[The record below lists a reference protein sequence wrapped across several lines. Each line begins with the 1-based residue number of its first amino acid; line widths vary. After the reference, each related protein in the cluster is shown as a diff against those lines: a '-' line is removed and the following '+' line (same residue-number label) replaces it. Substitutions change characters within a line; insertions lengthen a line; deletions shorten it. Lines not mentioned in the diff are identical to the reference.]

1 MAYTRVTRTA
11 NGHGALMYAYGKG
24 KGHNGS
30 DVRND
35 LIANV
40 NILPG
45 VPAEIQMQKY
55 WNRARANHKTQV
67 IRVVQSFSVRE
78 LNPDE
83 PADIL
88 TANIIG
94 QEFVQKYYPDR
105 QAVVFT
111 QTDGKSG
118 LIHNHVIISD
128 TDMTSSRGC
137 DKQQY
142 YQPTLAK
149 WTDEIAGQYFEL
161 DFGDTTVPDKT
172 TQTERA
178 KRALGEYVWKDDLK
192 SRITE
197 ALNESESEE
206 DWIKN
211 LPAHG
216 VNIEVHDSKKRGK
229 YYTYELMDTDG
240 FGDKKIPQNL
250 KSRSYKLGTLYDAE
264 HVQEY
269 FSEKELEHK
278 LHGNRNEDN
287 EHVTA
292 QVNNGKITPMQEDVT
307 PVQRAAM
314 LPDADEEDEED
325 EDEHDRKRPGS
336 VRKHSEVLGSV
347 RKRPGSGRVEIA
359 VPDNIEHVPHFK
371 PDRDVTPPRGSYLNI
386 DEQDNIDDVVLDKSE
401 DKSSDILAMRL
412 QQKAERDR
420 KRSKAKSGVVEIRKD
435 MKSVRGLSTES
446 VMERIRGVQKQD
458 EKDDRSL

>member
-197 ALNESESEE
+197 AMNESESEE
-206 DWIKN
+206 DWIRN

-269 FSEKELEHK
+269 FSGKELEHK

-287 EHVTA
+287 EHVTV
-292 QVNNGKITPMQEDVT
+292 QEDETNVTLPVQEDVT

-314 LPDADEEDEED
+314 LPDADDWD
-325 EDEHDRKRPGS
+325 EDEHESKSDVKRP
-336 VRKHSEVLGSV
+336 VT
-347 RKRPGSGRVEIA
+347 GRVEIV
-359 VPDNIEHVPHFK
+359 VPDDVTSVPHYRPSK
-371 PDRDVTPPRGSYLNI
+371 NVKVRESYLNV
-386 DEQDNIDDVVLDKSE
+386 DEQDDIDDLVLDKSE

-420 KRSKAKSGVVEIRKD
+420 KRKKANSGVVEIRKD

-446 VMERIRGVQKQD
+446 VMERIRGVQD

>member
-1 MAYTRVTRTA
+1 
-11 NGHGALMYAYGKG
+11 
-24 KGHNGS
+24 
-30 DVRND
+30 
-35 LIANV
+35 
-40 NILPG
+40 
-45 VPAEIQMQKY
+45 
-55 WNRARANHKTQV
+55 
-67 IRVVQSFSVRE
+67 
-78 LNPDE
+78 
-83 PADIL
+83 
-88 TANIIG
+88 
-94 QEFVQKYYPDR
+94 
-105 QAVVFT
+105 
-111 QTDGKSG
+111 
-118 LIHNHVIISD
+118 
-128 TDMTSSRGC
+128 MTSSRGC

-142 YQPTLAK
+142 YQPTLAQ
-149 WTDEIAGQYFEL
+149 WTNEIAGQYFEL
-161 DFGDTTVPDKT
+161 DFGNAKTMDKT

-206 DWIKN
+206 DWIRN

-216 VNIEVHDSKKRGK
+216 VNIEVHDSRKRGK

-278 LHGNRNEDN
+278 HHGNHSEDN
-287 EHVTA
+287 EHVTV
-292 QVNNGKITPMQEDVT
+292 QEDETNVTSPVQEDVT

-314 LPDADEEDEED
+314 LPDADEEDE
-325 EDEHDRKRPGS
+325 DEHDGKRPGR
-336 VRKHSEVLGSV
+336 VRKHSEDVGSV
-347 RKRPGSGRVEIA
+347 RKRPGSGRVEIV
-359 VPDNIEHVPHFK
+359 VPDNVTSVPHYR
-371 PDRDVTPPRGSYLNI
+371 PSRDVTPPRGSYSDM

-420 KRSKAKSGVVEIRKD
+420 KRKKANSGVVEIRRD
-435 MKSVRGLSTES
+435 MKSVHGLSTES
-446 VMERIRGVQKQD
+446 VMERIRGVQD

>member
-197 ALNESESEE
+197 AMNESESEE

-269 FSEKELEHK
+269 FSEKELEHRV
-278 LHGNRNEDN
+278 HGNRSEDN

-307 PVQRAAM
+307 PGQRAAM
-314 LPDADEEDEED
+314 LPDADEEDED
-325 EDEHDRKRPGS
+325 APDRKRP
-336 VRKHSEVLGSV
+336 R
-347 RKRPGSGRVEIA
+347 SGRVEIV
-359 VPDNIEHVPHFK
+359 VPDDVTSVPHYRPNK
-371 PDRDVTPPRGSYLNI
+371 NVRVRESYSDV
-386 DEQDNIDDVVLDKSE
+386 DEQDNIDDLVIDKSE

-420 KRSKAKSGVVEIRKD
+420 KRKKANSGVVEIRKD
-435 MKSVRGLSTES
+435 MKSVHGLSTES
-446 VMERIRGVQKQD
+446 VMERIKGVQD

>member
-11 NGHGALMYAYGKG
+11 NGAGALAYAYGKG
-24 KGHNGS
+24 KGHN
-30 DVRND
+30 DHQHRND
-35 LIANV
+35 MIANV

-45 VPAEIQMQKY
+45 VPTEVQMQKY

-67 IRVVQSFSVRE
+67 IRVVQSFSINE

-83 PADIL
+83 PSDVL
-88 TANIIG
+88 TASMIG
-94 QEFVQKYYPDR
+94 QEFAHTYYPDR

-111 QTDGKSG
+111 QTDGKSH
-118 LIHNHVIISD
+118 LIHNHIIISD
-128 TDMTSSRGC
+128 TDMTSSKGC

-142 YQPTLAK
+142 YQPTLAQ
-149 WTDEIAGQYFEL
+149 WTNEIAGQYFEL
-161 DFGDTTVPDKT
+161 DFGNAKTMDKT

-197 ALNESESEE
+197 AMNESESEE
-206 DWIKN
+206 DWIRN
-211 LPAHG
+211 LPVHG

-269 FSEKELEHK
+269 FSEKEMEHK

-292 QVNNGKITPMQEDVT
+292 QVNNGKITPMQEDMT
-307 PVQRAAM
+307 PGQRAAM
-314 LPDADEEDEED
+314 LPNADEEDED
-325 EDEHDRKRPGS
+325 ALDRKRT
-336 VRKHSEVLGSV
+336 R
-347 RKRPGSGRVEIA
+347 SGRVEIV
-359 VPDNIEHVPHFK
+359 VPDNIRSVPHFK
-371 PDRDVTPPRGSYLNI
+371 PSRDVKVRESYSDV
-386 DEQDNIDDVVLDKSE
+386 DEQDNIDNLVLDKSE

-420 KRSKAKSGVVEIRKD
+420 KRKKANSGVVEIRKD

-446 VMERIRGVQKQD
+446 VMERIKDVQD
-458 EKDDRSL
+458 EKEDRSL

>member
-269 FSEKELEHK
+269 FSEKEMEHK

-307 PVQRAAM
+307 PGQRAAM
-314 LPDADEEDEED
+314 LPDADEEDAP
-325 EDEHDRKRPGS
+325 DRKRP
-336 VRKHSEVLGSV
+336 R
-347 RKRPGSGRVEIA
+347 SGRVEIV
-359 VPDNIEHVPHFK
+359 VPDDVTSVPHYRPNK
-371 PDRDVTPPRGSYLNI
+371 NVRVRESYSDV
-386 DEQDNIDDVVLDKSE
+386 DEQDNIDDLVIDKSE

-420 KRSKAKSGVVEIRKD
+420 KRKKANSGVVEIRKD
-435 MKSVRGLSTES
+435 MKSVHGLSTES
-446 VMERIRGVQKQD
+446 VMERIKGVQD

>member
-1 MAYTRVTRTA
+1 MAYTRVTRTV
-11 NGHGALMYAYGKG
+11 NGRGALAYAYGKG
-24 KGHNGS
+24 KGHN
-30 DVRND
+30 DHQHRND
-35 LIANV
+35 MIANV

-45 VPAEIQMQKY
+45 VPTEVQMQKY

-67 IRVVQSFSVRE
+67 IRVVQSFSINE

-94 QEFVQKYYPDR
+94 QEFVHRYYPDR

-111 QTDGKSG
+111 QTDGKSH
-118 LIHNHVIISD
+118 LVHNHIIISD

-142 YQPTLAK
+142 YQPTLAQ
-149 WTDEIAGQYFEL
+149 WTNEIAGQYFEL
-161 DFGDTTVPDKT
+161 DFGNTKTMDKT

-178 KRALGEYVWKDDLK
+178 KRTLGEYVWKDDLK

-269 FSEKELEHK
+269 FSEKEMEHK

-287 EHVTA
+287 EHTTVQEDETNVTLP
-292 QVNNGKITPMQEDVT
+292 VQEDVT

-314 LPDADEEDEED
+314 LPDADEEDED
-325 EDEHDRKRPGS
+325 VSDK
-336 VRKHSEVLGSV
+336 
-347 RKRPGSGRVEIA
+347 KRPGSGRVEIV
-359 VPDNIEHVPHFK
+359 VPDNVTSVPHYR
-371 PDRDVTPPRGSYLNI
+371 PSRDVKVHESYSDV
-386 DEQDNIDDVVLDKSE
+386 DEQDNIDDLILDKSE
-401 DKSSDILAMRL
+401 DKSNDVLAMRL

-420 KRSKAKSGVVEIRKD
+420 KRKRANSGVVEIRKD

-446 VMERIRGVQKQD
+446 VMERIKDVQEQD

>member
-88 TANIIG
+88 TANVIG

-269 FSEKELEHK
+269 FSEKELEHRV
-278 LHGNRNEDN
+278 HGNPNEDN

-307 PVQRAAM
+307 PGQRVAM
-314 LPDADEEDEED
+314 LPDADEEDED
-325 EDEHDRKRPGS
+325 ESKRLGS
-336 VRKHSEVLGSV
+336 ARKHSEVLGSV
-347 RKRPGSGRVEIA
+347 RKRPVTGPVEIV
-359 VPDNIEHVPHFK
+359 VPDNVTSVPHYRPSK
-371 PDRDVTPPRGSYLNI
+371 NVRVCESYSDV
-386 DEQDNIDDVVLDKSE
+386 DEQDDIDDLVLDKSE
-401 DKSSDILAMRL
+401 DKSSDVLAMRL

-420 KRSKAKSGVVEIRKD
+420 KRKKANSGVVEIRKD
-435 MKSVRGLSTES
+435 MKSVHGLSTEF
-446 VMERIRGVQKQD
+446 VMERIKGVQD
-458 EKDDRSL
+458 EKEDRSL

>member
-192 SRITE
+192 SRISE
-197 ALNESESEE
+197 AMNESESED

-278 LHGNRNEDN
+278 HHGNRNEDN
-287 EHVTA
+287 EHVTVQEDETNVTLPA
-292 QVNNGKITPMQEDVT
+292 QEDVT

-314 LPDADEEDEED
+314 LPDADDWD
-325 EDEHDRKRPGS
+325 EDEHESKSDVKRP
-336 VRKHSEVLGSV
+336 VT
-347 RKRPGSGRVEIA
+347 GRVEIV
-359 VPDNIEHVPHFK
+359 VPDDVTSVPHYRPSK
-371 PDRDVTPPRGSYLNI
+371 NVKVRESYLNV
-386 DEQDNIDDVVLDKSE
+386 DEQDDIDDLVLDKSE

-420 KRSKAKSGVVEIRKD
+420 KRKKANSGVVEIRKD

-446 VMERIRGVQKQD
+446 VMERIRGVQD
-458 EKDDRSL
+458 EKDDRSF

>member
-88 TANIIG
+88 TANMIG

-197 ALNESESEE
+197 AMNESESED

-287 EHVTA
+287 EHVTVQEDETNVTLPA
-292 QVNNGKITPMQEDVT
+292 QEDVT

-314 LPDADEEDEED
+314 LPDADDWD
-325 EDEHDRKRPGS
+325 EDEHESKSDVKRP
-336 VRKHSEVLGSV
+336 VT
-347 RKRPGSGRVEIA
+347 GRVEIV
-359 VPDNIEHVPHFK
+359 VPDDVTSVPHYRPSK
-371 PDRDVTPPRGSYLNI
+371 NVKVRESYLNV
-386 DEQDNIDDVVLDKSE
+386 DEQDDIDDLVLDKSE

-420 KRSKAKSGVVEIRKD
+420 KRKKANSGVVEIRKD

-446 VMERIRGVQKQD
+446 VMERIRGVQD

>member
-88 TANIIG
+88 TANMIG

-197 ALNESESEE
+197 AMNESESEE
-206 DWIKN
+206 DWIRN

-229 YYTYELMDTDG
+229 YYTYELMDADG

-269 FSEKELEHK
+269 FSEKEMEYK

-287 EHVTA
+287 EHVTV
-292 QVNNGKITPMQEDVT
+292 QEDETNVTLPVHEDVT
-307 PVQRAAM
+307 PGQRVAM
-314 LPDADEEDEED
+314 LPDADDWD
-325 EDEHDRKRPGS
+325 EDEHESEHDVKRPG
-336 VRKHSEVLGSV
+336 
-347 RKRPGSGRVEIA
+347 PVEIV
-359 VPDNIEHVPHFK
+359 VPDNVTSVPHYRPSK
-371 PDRDVTPPRGSYLNI
+371 NVKVRESYSDI
-386 DEQDNIDDVVLDKSE
+386 DEQDDIDDVVLDKSE

-420 KRSKAKSGVVEIRKD
+420 KRKKANSGVVEIRKD
-435 MKSVRGLSTES
+435 MKSVHGLSTES
-446 VMERIRGVQKQD
+446 VMERIRGVQD
-458 EKDDRSL
+458 EKEDRSL

>member
-40 NILPG
+40 NILSG

-197 ALNESESEE
+197 AMNESESED

-269 FSEKELEHK
+269 FSEKEMEHK
-278 LHGNRNEDN
+278 LHGNRSEDN
-287 EHVTA
+287 EHVTV
-292 QVNNGKITPMQEDVT
+292 QEDETNVTLLVQEDVT
-307 PVQRAAM
+307 PGQRAAM
-314 LPDADEEDEED
+314 LPDADEEDED
-325 EDEHDRKRPGS
+325 ESKRLGS

-347 RKRPGSGRVEIA
+347 RKRPVTGPLEIV
-359 VPDNIEHVPHFK
+359 VPDNVTSVPHYRPSK
-371 PDRDVTPPRGSYLNI
+371 NVKVRESYSDV
-386 DEQDNIDDVVLDKSE
+386 DEQDNIDDLVLDKSE

-420 KRSKAKSGVVEIRKD
+420 KHKKANSGVVEIRKD
-435 MKSVRGLSTES
+435 MKSVHGLSTES
-446 VMERIRGVQKQD
+446 VMERIRGVQD
-458 EKDDRSL
+458 EKEDRSL

>member
-278 LHGNRNEDN
+278 HHGNRNEDN
-287 EHVTA
+287 EHVTVQEDETNVTLPA
-292 QVNNGKITPMQEDVT
+292 QEDVT

-314 LPDADEEDEED
+314 LPDADDWD
-325 EDEHDRKRPGS
+325 EDEHDRKRPVTG
-336 VRKHSEVLGSV
+336 
-347 RKRPGSGRVEIA
+347 PVEIV
-359 VPDNIEHVPHFK
+359 VPDDVTSVPHYRPNK
-371 PDRDVTPPRGSYLNI
+371 NVRVRESYSDV
-386 DEQDNIDDVVLDKSE
+386 DEQDNIDDLVIDKSE

-420 KRSKAKSGVVEIRKD
+420 KRKKANSGVVEIRKD
-435 MKSVRGLSTES
+435 MKSVHGLSTES
-446 VMERIRGVQKQD
+446 VMERIKGVQD

>member
-149 WTDEIAGQYFEL
+149 WTNEIAGQYFEL

-197 ALNESESEE
+197 AMNESESEE

-211 LPAHG
+211 LPSHG

-278 LHGNRNEDN
+278 LHGNRSEDN
-287 EHVTA
+287 EHVTV
-292 QVNNGKITPMQEDVT
+292 QVNNGKITPMQEGVT
-307 PVQRAAM
+307 PGQRAAM
-314 LPDADEEDEED
+314 LPDEDEED
-325 EDEHDRKRPGS
+325 EDEHDKKRPVTG
-336 VRKHSEVLGSV
+336 
-347 RKRPGSGRVEIA
+347 PVEIT
-359 VPDNIEHVPHFK
+359 VPDDVTSVPHYRPNK
-371 PDRDVTPPRGSYLNI
+371 NVRVRESYSDV

-420 KRSKAKSGVVEIRKD
+420 KRKKANSGVVEIRKD
-435 MKSVRGLSTES
+435 MKSVHGLSTES
-446 VMERIRGVQKQD
+446 VMERIKGVQD
-458 EKDDRSL
+458 EKEDRSL

>member
-1 MAYTRVTRTA
+1 MAYTRVTRTV
-11 NGHGALMYAYGKG
+11 NGAGALAYAYGKG

-88 TANIIG
+88 TANMIG

-269 FSEKELEHK
+269 FSEKEIEHK

-292 QVNNGKITPMQEDVT
+292 QEDETNVTLPVQEDVT
-307 PVQRAAM
+307 PGQRAAM
-314 LPDADEEDEED
+314 LPDADDWD
-325 EDEHDRKRPGS
+325 EDEHESKSDVKRP
-336 VRKHSEVLGSV
+336 VT
-347 RKRPGSGRVEIA
+347 GRVEIV
-359 VPDNIEHVPHFK
+359 VPDDVTSVPHYR
-371 PDRDVTPPRGSYLNI
+371 PSRDVRVHESYSDV
-386 DEQDNIDDVVLDKSE
+386 DEQDNIDDLVLDKSE

-420 KRSKAKSGVVEIRKD
+420 KRKKANSGVVEIRKD

-446 VMERIRGVQKQD
+446 VMERIKDAQEQD
-458 EKDDRSL
+458 EKEDRSL

>member
-197 ALNESESEE
+197 ALNESESED

-269 FSEKELEHK
+269 FSEKEIEHK

-292 QVNNGKITPMQEDVT
+292 QEDETNVTLPVQEDVT
-307 PVQRAAM
+307 PGQRAAM
-314 LPDADEEDEED
+314 LPDADDWD
-325 EDEHDRKRPGS
+325 EDEHESEHDVKRPG
-336 VRKHSEVLGSV
+336 
-347 RKRPGSGRVEIA
+347 PVEIV
-359 VPDNIEHVPHFK
+359 VPDNVTSVPHYRPSK
-371 PDRDVTPPRGSYLNI
+371 NVKVRESYLNV
-386 DEQDNIDDVVLDKSE
+386 DEQDDIDDLVLDKSE
-401 DKSSDILAMRL
+401 DKSRDVLAMRL

-420 KRSKAKSGVVEIRKD
+420 KRKKASSGVVEIRKD
-435 MKSVRGLSTES
+435 MKSVRGLSTEF
-446 VMERIRGVQKQD
+446 VMERIRGVQD
-458 EKDDRSL
+458 EKEDRSL

>member
-269 FSEKELEHK
+269 FSEKEIEHK
-278 LHGNRNEDN
+278 LHGNHNEDN
-287 EHVTA
+287 EHVTT

-307 PVQRAAM
+307 PGQRAAM
-314 LPDADEEDEED
+314 LPDADEEDED
-325 EDEHDRKRPGS
+325 APDRKRP
-336 VRKHSEVLGSV
+336 R
-347 RKRPGSGRVEIA
+347 SGRVEIV
-359 VPDNIEHVPHFK
+359 VPDDVTSVPHYRPSK
-371 PDRDVTPPRGSYLNI
+371 NVRVRESYSDV
-386 DEQDNIDDVVLDKSE
+386 DEQDNIDDLVLDKSE

-420 KRSKAKSGVVEIRKD
+420 KRKKANSGVVEIRKD

-446 VMERIRGVQKQD
+446 VMERIKDAQEQD
-458 EKDDRSL
+458 EKEDRSL

>member
-88 TANIIG
+88 TAYIIG

-211 LPAHG
+211 LIAHG

-278 LHGNRNEDN
+278 HHGNRNEDN
-287 EHVTA
+287 EHVTVQEDETNVTLPA
-292 QVNNGKITPMQEDVT
+292 QEDVT

-314 LPDADEEDEED
+314 LPDADDWD
-325 EDEHDRKRPGS
+325 EDEHESKSDVKRP
-336 VRKHSEVLGSV
+336 VT
-347 RKRPGSGRVEIA
+347 GRVEIV
-359 VPDNIEHVPHFK
+359 VPDDVTSVPHYRPSK
-371 PDRDVTPPRGSYLNI
+371 NVKVRESYLNV
-386 DEQDNIDDVVLDKSE
+386 DEQDDIDDLVLDKSE

-420 KRSKAKSGVVEIRKD
+420 KRKKANSGVVEIRKD

-446 VMERIRGVQKQD
+446 VMERIRGVQD

>member
-269 FSEKELEHK
+269 FSEKEIEHK

-287 EHVTA
+287 EHVTT

-314 LPDADEEDEED
+314 LPDADEEDED
-325 EDEHDRKRPGS
+325 APDRKRP
-336 VRKHSEVLGSV
+336 R
-347 RKRPGSGRVEIA
+347 SGRVEIV
-359 VPDNIEHVPHFK
+359 VPDDVTSVPHYRPSK
-371 PDRDVTPPRGSYLNI
+371 NVKVRESYLNV
-386 DEQDNIDDVVLDKSE
+386 DEQDDIDDLVIDKSE
-401 DKSSDILAMRL
+401 DKSSDVLAMRL

-420 KRSKAKSGVVEIRKD
+420 KRKKANSGVVEIRKD

-446 VMERIRGVQKQD
+446 VMERIKGVQD
-458 EKDDRSL
+458 EKEDRSL

>member
-30 DVRND
+30 DFRND

-197 ALNESESEE
+197 AMNESESEE

-269 FSEKELEHK
+269 FSEKELEHRV
-278 LHGNRNEDN
+278 HGNRSEDN

-307 PVQRAAM
+307 PGQRAAM
-314 LPDADEEDEED
+314 LPNADEEDED
-325 EDEHDRKRPGS
+325 APDRKRP
-336 VRKHSEVLGSV
+336 R
-347 RKRPGSGRVEIA
+347 SGRVEIV
-359 VPDNIEHVPHFK
+359 VPDDVTSVPHYRPNK
-371 PDRDVTPPRGSYLNI
+371 NVRVRESYSDV
-386 DEQDNIDDVVLDKSE
+386 DEQDNIDDLVIDKSE

-420 KRSKAKSGVVEIRKD
+420 KRKKANSGVVEIRKD
-435 MKSVRGLSTES
+435 MKSVHGLSTES
-446 VMERIRGVQKQD
+446 VMERIRGVQD
-458 EKDDRSL
+458 EKEDRSL

>member
-192 SRITE
+192 SRISE
-197 ALNESESEE
+197 AMNESESED

-269 FSEKELEHK
+269 FSEKEIEHK

-287 EHVTA
+287 EHVTV

-307 PVQRAAM
+307 PGQRAAM
-314 LPDADEEDEED
+314 LPDADEED

-336 VRKHSEVLGSV
+336 VRKHSEDVGSV
-347 RKRPGSGRVEIA
+347 RKGPGSGRVEIV
-359 VPDNIEHVPHFK
+359 VPDNIEHVPHFT
-371 PDRDVTPPRGSYLNI
+371 PDRNVRVRESYSDV

-420 KRSKAKSGVVEIRKD
+420 KRKKANSGVVEIRKD

-446 VMERIRGVQKQD
+446 VMERIRGVQD

>member
-142 YQPTLAK
+142 YQPTLAQ

-269 FSEKELEHK
+269 FSEKELEHRV
-278 LHGNRNEDN
+278 HGNRNEDN
-287 EHVTA
+287 EHVTT
-292 QVNNGKITPMQEDVT
+292 QEDETNVTLPVQEDVT
-307 PVQRAAM
+307 PGQRAAM
-314 LPDADEEDEED
+314 LPDADDWD
-325 EDEHDRKRPGS
+325 EDEHESEHDVKRPG
-336 VRKHSEVLGSV
+336 
-347 RKRPGSGRVEIA
+347 PVEIV
-359 VPDNIEHVPHFK
+359 VPDNVTSVPHYRPSK
-371 PDRDVTPPRGSYLNI
+371 NVKVRELYLNV
-386 DEQDNIDDVVLDKSE
+386 DEQDDIDDLVLDKSE
-401 DKSSDILAMRL
+401 DKSRDVLAMRL

-420 KRSKAKSGVVEIRKD
+420 KRKKASSGVVEIRKD

-446 VMERIRGVQKQD
+446 VMERIRGVQD
-458 EKDDRSL
+458 EKEDRSL

>member
-161 DFGDTTVPDKT
+161 DFSDTTVPDKT

-278 LHGNRNEDN
+278 HHGNRNEDN
-287 EHVTA
+287 EHVTVQEDETNVTLPA
-292 QVNNGKITPMQEDVT
+292 QEDVT

-314 LPDADEEDEED
+314 LPDADDWD
-325 EDEHDRKRPGS
+325 EDEHESKSDVKRP
-336 VRKHSEVLGSV
+336 VT
-347 RKRPGSGRVEIA
+347 GRVEIV
-359 VPDNIEHVPHFK
+359 VPDDVTSVPHYRPSK
-371 PDRDVTPPRGSYLNI
+371 NVKVRESYLNV
-386 DEQDNIDDVVLDKSE
+386 DEQDDIDDLVLDKSE

-420 KRSKAKSGVVEIRKD
+420 KRKKANSGVVEIRKD

-446 VMERIRGVQKQD
+446 VMERIRGVQD

>member
-1 MAYTRVTRTA
+1 MAYTRVTRTV
-11 NGHGALMYAYGKG
+11 NGAGALAYAYGKG
-24 KGHNGS
+24 KGHN
-30 DVRND
+30 DHQHRND
-35 LIANV
+35 MIANV

-45 VPAEIQMQKY
+45 VPTEIQMQKY

-67 IRVVQSFSVRE
+67 IRVVQSFSINE

-83 PADIL
+83 PSDVL
-88 TANIIG
+88 TASMIG
-94 QEFVQKYYPDR
+94 QEFAHTYYPDR

-111 QTDGKSG
+111 QTDGKSH
-118 LIHNHVIISD
+118 LIHNHIIISD
-128 TDMTSSRGC
+128 TDMTSSKGC

-142 YQPTLAK
+142 YQPTLAQ
-149 WTDEIAGQYFEL
+149 WTNEIAGQYFEL
-161 DFGDTTVPDKT
+161 DFGNAKTPDKT

-216 VNIEVHDSKKRGK
+216 VNIEVHDSKKREK

-269 FSEKELEHK
+269 FSEKEMEHK

-287 EHVTA
+287 EHVTV
-292 QVNNGKITPMQEDVT
+292 QEDETNVTLLSQEDVT

-314 LPDADEEDEED
+314 LPDADDWD

-336 VRKHSEVLGSV
+336 
-347 RKRPGSGRVEIA
+347 GRVEIV
-359 VPDNIEHVPHFK
+359 VPDNVTTVPHYR
-371 PDRDVTPPRGSYLNI
+371 PSRDVRPSRESYSDV
-386 DEQDNIDDVVLDKSE
+386 DEQDDIDDLVLDKSE

-420 KRSKAKSGVVEIRKD
+420 KRKKANSGVVEIRKD

-446 VMERIRGVQKQD
+446 VMERIKGVQD
-458 EKDDRSL
+458 EKEDRSL

>member
-94 QEFVQKYYPDR
+94 QEFVQKYYSDR

-278 LHGNRNEDN
+278 HHGNRNEDN
-287 EHVTA
+287 EHVTVQEDETNVTLPA
-292 QVNNGKITPMQEDVT
+292 QEDVT

-314 LPDADEEDEED
+314 LPDADDWD
-325 EDEHDRKRPGS
+325 EDEHESKSDVKRP
-336 VRKHSEVLGSV
+336 VT
-347 RKRPGSGRVEIA
+347 GRVEIV
-359 VPDNIEHVPHFK
+359 VPDDVTSVPHYRPSK
-371 PDRDVTPPRGSYLNI
+371 NVKVRESYLNV
-386 DEQDNIDDVVLDKSE
+386 DEQDDIDDLVLDKSE

-420 KRSKAKSGVVEIRKD
+420 KRKKANSGVVEIRKD

-446 VMERIRGVQKQD
+446 VMERIRGVQD

>member
-11 NGHGALMYAYGKG
+11 NGAGALAYAYGKG
-24 KGHNGS
+24 KGHN
-30 DVRND
+30 DHQHRND
-35 LIANV
+35 MIANV

-45 VPAEIQMQKY
+45 VPTEVQMQKY

-67 IRVVQSFSVRE
+67 IRVVQSFSINE

-83 PADIL
+83 PSDVL
-88 TANIIG
+88 TASMIG
-94 QEFVQKYYPDR
+94 QEFAHTYYPDR

-111 QTDGKSG
+111 QTDGKSH
-118 LIHNHVIISD
+118 LIHNHIIISD
-128 TDMTSSRGC
+128 TDMTSSKGC

-142 YQPTLAK
+142 YQPTLAQ
-149 WTDEIAGQYFEL
+149 WTNEIAGQYFEL
-161 DFGDTTVPDKT
+161 DFGNAKTMDKT

-197 ALNESESEE
+197 AMNESESEE
-206 DWIKN
+206 DWIRN

-250 KSRSYKLGTLYDAE
+250 KSRSYKIGTLYDAE

-278 LHGNRNEDN
+278 SHGNRNEDN

-292 QVNNGKITPMQEDVT
+292 QVNNGKITPMQEDMT
-307 PVQRAAM
+307 PGQRAAM
-314 LPDADEEDEED
+314 LPNADEEDED
-325 EDEHDRKRPGS
+325 ALDRKRT
-336 VRKHSEVLGSV
+336 R
-347 RKRPGSGRVEIA
+347 SGRVEIV
-359 VPDNIEHVPHFK
+359 VPDNIRSVPHFK
-371 PDRDVTPPRGSYLNI
+371 PSRDVKVRESYSDV
-386 DEQDNIDDVVLDKSE
+386 DEQDNIDNLVLDKSE

-420 KRSKAKSGVVEIRKD
+420 KRKKANSGVVEIRKD

-446 VMERIRGVQKQD
+446 VMERIKDVQD
-458 EKDDRSL
+458 EKEDRSL

>member
-197 ALNESESEE
+197 AMNESESEE
-206 DWIKN
+206 DWIRN

-216 VNIEVHDSKKRGK
+216 VNIEVHDSRKRGK

-240 FGDKKIPQNL
+240 FGDNKIPQNL

-269 FSEKELEHK
+269 FSEKELEHRV
-278 LHGNRNEDN
+278 HGNRNEDN
-287 EHVTA
+287 EYVTA
-292 QVNNGKITPMQEDVT
+292 QVNNGKITPMQEDET

-314 LPDADEEDEED
+314 LPDADEEDE
-325 EDEHDRKRPGS
+325 DEHDRKRPGS
-336 VRKHSEVLGSV
+336 VREHSEVLGSV
-347 RKRPGSGRVEIA
+347 RKRPESGRVEIA
-359 VPDNIEHVPHFK
+359 VPDDIEHVPHFK
-371 PDRDVTPPRGSYLNI
+371 PDRNVTPPRGSYLNI

-401 DKSSDILAMRL
+401 DKSNDILAMRL

-420 KRSKAKSGVVEIRKD
+420 KRKKANSGVVEIRKD
-435 MKSVRGLSTES
+435 MKSVHGLSTES

>member
-11 NGHGALMYAYGKG
+11 NGAGALAYAYGKG
-24 KGHNGS
+24 KGHN
-30 DVRND
+30 DHQHRND
-35 LIANV
+35 MIANV

-45 VPAEIQMQKY
+45 VPTEVQMQKY

-67 IRVVQSFSVRE
+67 IRVVQSFSINE

-83 PADIL
+83 PSDVL
-88 TANIIG
+88 TASMIG
-94 QEFVQKYYPDR
+94 QEFAHTYYPDR

-111 QTDGKSG
+111 QTDGKSH
-118 LIHNHVIISD
+118 LIHNHIIISD
-128 TDMTSSRGC
+128 TDMTSSKGC

-142 YQPTLAK
+142 YQPTLAQ
-149 WTDEIAGQYFEL
+149 WTNEIADQYFEL
-161 DFGDTTVPDKT
+161 DFGNAKTMDKT

-211 LPAHG
+211 LIVHG

-269 FSEKELEHK
+269 FSEKEIEHK
-278 LHGNRNEDN
+278 LHGNHNEDN
-287 EHVTA
+287 EHVTVQEEETNVTLPA
-292 QVNNGKITPMQEDVT
+292 QEDVT

-314 LPDADEEDEED
+314 LPDADDWD
-325 EDEHDRKRPGS
+325 EDEHESEHDVKRPG
-336 VRKHSEVLGSV
+336 
-347 RKRPGSGRVEIA
+347 PVEIV
-359 VPDNIEHVPHFK
+359 VPDNVTSVPHYRPSK
-371 PDRDVTPPRGSYLNI
+371 NVKVRASYLNV
-386 DEQDNIDDVVLDKSE
+386 DEQDNIDDLVIDKSE
-401 DKSSDILAMRL
+401 DKSRDVLAMRL

-420 KRSKAKSGVVEIRKD
+420 KRKKANSGVVEIRKD

-446 VMERIRGVQKQD
+446 VMERIRGVQEQD

>member
-11 NGHGALMYAYGKG
+11 NGAGALMYAYGKG

-192 SRITE
+192 SRISE
-197 ALNESESEE
+197 AMNESESED

-292 QVNNGKITPMQEDVT
+292 QEDETNVTLPAQEDVT

-314 LPDADEEDEED
+314 LPDADEEDED
-325 EDEHDRKRPGS
+325 APDRKRP
-336 VRKHSEVLGSV
+336 R
-347 RKRPGSGRVEIA
+347 SGRVEIV
-359 VPDNIEHVPHFK
+359 VPDNIEHVPHFT
-371 PDRDVTPPRGSYLNI
+371 PDRNVRVRESYSDV

-420 KRSKAKSGVVEIRKD
+420 KRKKANSGVVEIRKD
-435 MKSVRGLSTES
+435 MKSVHGLSTES
-446 VMERIRGVQKQD
+446 VMERIRGVQD
-458 EKDDRSL
+458 EKEDRSL

>member
-197 ALNESESEE
+197 AMNESESEE

-287 EHVTA
+287 EHTTVQEDETNVTLPA
-292 QVNNGKITPMQEDVT
+292 QEDVT

-314 LPDADEEDEED
+314 LPDADEEDED
-325 EDEHDRKRPGS
+325 EQDRKRT
-336 VRKHSEVLGSV
+336 R
-347 RKRPGSGRVEIA
+347 SGRVEIV
-359 VPDNIEHVPHFK
+359 VPDNVTTVPHYR
-371 PDRDVTPPRGSYLNI
+371 PSRDVRLSRESYSDV
-386 DEQDNIDDVVLDKSE
+386 DEQDNIDDLVLDKSE
-401 DKSSDILAMRL
+401 DKSNDILAMRL

-420 KRSKAKSGVVEIRKD
+420 KRKKANSGVVEIRKD

-446 VMERIRGVQKQD
+446 VMERIKGVQD

>member
-111 QTDGKSG
+111 QTDGKSH
-118 LIHNHVIISD
+118 LIHNHIIISD
-128 TDMTSSRGC
+128 TDMTSSKGC

-197 ALNESESEE
+197 ALNESESED

-278 LHGNRNEDN
+278 HHGNRNEDN
-287 EHVTA
+287 EHVTVQEDETNVTLPA
-292 QVNNGKITPMQEDVT
+292 QEDVT

-314 LPDADEEDEED
+314 LPDADDWD
-325 EDEHDRKRPGS
+325 EDEHESKSDVKRP
-336 VRKHSEVLGSV
+336 VT
-347 RKRPGSGRVEIA
+347 GRVEIV
-359 VPDNIEHVPHFK
+359 VPDDVTSVPHYRPSK
-371 PDRDVTPPRGSYLNI
+371 NVKVRESYLNV
-386 DEQDNIDDVVLDKSE
+386 DEQDDIDDLVLDKSE

-420 KRSKAKSGVVEIRKD
+420 KRKKANSGVVEIRKD

-446 VMERIRGVQKQD
+446 VMERIRGVQD

>member
-94 QEFVQKYYPDR
+94 QEFVQIYFPDR

-269 FSEKELEHK
+269 FSEKEIEHK
-278 LHGNRNEDN
+278 LHGNRSEDN
-287 EHVTA
+287 EHVTV
-292 QVNNGKITPMQEDVT
+292 QEDETNVTLPVQEDVT

-325 EDEHDRKRPGS
+325 EEDEDEHESKSDVKRPVTG
-336 VRKHSEVLGSV
+336 
-347 RKRPGSGRVEIA
+347 PVEIV
-359 VPDNIEHVPHFK
+359 VPDDVTSVPHYR
-371 PDRDVTPPRGSYLNI
+371 PSRDVRVHESYSDV

-420 KRSKAKSGVVEIRKD
+420 KRKKANSGVVEIRKD
-435 MKSVRGLSTES
+435 MKSVHGLSTES
-446 VMERIRGVQKQD
+446 VMERIKGVQD
-458 EKDDRSL
+458 EKEDRSL

>member
-1 MAYTRVTRTA
+1 
-11 NGHGALMYAYGKG
+11 MYAYGKG

-197 ALNESESEE
+197 AMNESESEE

-269 FSEKELEHK
+269 FSEKELEHRV
-278 LHGNRNEDN
+278 HGNRSEDN

-292 QVNNGKITPMQEDVT
+292 QEDETNVTLPVQEDVT
-307 PVQRAAM
+307 PGQRAAM
-314 LPDADEEDEED
+314 LPDADEEDE
-325 EDEHDRKRPGS
+325 DEHESKSYVKRP
-336 VRKHSEVLGSV
+336 VT
-347 RKRPGSGRVEIA
+347 GRVEIV
-359 VPDNIEHVPHFK
+359 VPDDVTSVPHYR
-371 PDRDVTPPRGSYLNI
+371 PSRDVRVHESYSDV
-386 DEQDNIDDVVLDKSE
+386 DEQDNIDDLVLDKSE

-420 KRSKAKSGVVEIRKD
+420 KRKKANSGVVEIRKD

-446 VMERIRGVQKQD
+446 VMERIKDAQEQD
-458 EKDDRSL
+458 EKEDRSL

>member
-11 NGHGALMYAYGKG
+11 NGAGALAYAYGKG
-24 KGHNGS
+24 KGHN
-30 DVRND
+30 DHQHRND
-35 LIANV
+35 MIANV

-45 VPAEIQMQKY
+45 VPTEVQMQKY

-67 IRVVQSFSVRE
+67 IRVVQSFSINE

-83 PADIL
+83 PSDVL
-88 TANIIG
+88 TASMIG
-94 QEFVQKYYPDR
+94 QEFAHTYYPDR

-111 QTDGKSG
+111 QTDGKSH
-118 LIHNHVIISD
+118 LIHNHIIISD

-269 FSEKELEHK
+269 FSEKEMEHK

-287 EHVTA
+287 EHVTV
-292 QVNNGKITPMQEDVT
+292 QENNEHITPMQEDVT
-307 PVQRAAM
+307 PGQRAAM
-314 LPDADEEDEED
+314 LPDADEEDE
-325 EDEHDRKRPGS
+325 DEHDRKRPS
-336 VRKHSEVLGSV
+336 SR
-347 RKRPGSGRVEIA
+347 RVEIV
-359 VPDNIEHVPHFK
+359 VPDNIEHVPHYR
-371 PDRDVTPPRGSYLNI
+371 PSRNVTPPRGSYSDV

-446 VMERIRGVQKQD
+446 VMERIKGVQD
-458 EKDDRSL
+458 EKEDRSL

>member
-278 LHGNRNEDN
+278 FHGNRNEDN
-287 EHVTA
+287 EHVTVQEDETNVTLPA
-292 QVNNGKITPMQEDVT
+292 QEDVT

-314 LPDADEEDEED
+314 LPDADDWD
-325 EDEHDRKRPGS
+325 EDEHESKSDVKRP
-336 VRKHSEVLGSV
+336 VT
-347 RKRPGSGRVEIA
+347 GRVEIV
-359 VPDNIEHVPHFK
+359 VPDDVTSVPHYRPSK
-371 PDRDVTPPRGSYLNI
+371 NVKVRESYLNV
-386 DEQDNIDDVVLDKSE
+386 DEQDDIDDLVLDKSE

-420 KRSKAKSGVVEIRKD
+420 KRKKANSGVVEIRKD

-446 VMERIRGVQKQD
+446 VMERIRGVQD